1 MEEAAGT
8 KLEDVWDKL
17 PLEDRIAIMKD
28 IVLIENK
35 LLSVSFSKYNSHYI
49 NCN

>member
-17 PLEDRIAIMKD
+17 PLEDRITIMKD
-28 IVLIENK
+28 LVVIEKK
-35 LLSVSFSKYNSHYI
+35 LLSLSFSKYRLLSYRL
-49 NCN
+49 